1 MEEPKELRK
10 GKLLHKQIQA
20 EWMDQ
25 AEGDVQVEYH
35 LTKPN
40 GRAGR
45 ADILVDPELDMV
57 AVAEIKSSDWD
68 RMTIRALKANVR
80 SQIRQ
85 ILSYV
90 DSQLSLGKE
99 VCPGVIFL
107 ERPQA
112 SERLD
117 LIEKLFSDEGIQVV
131 WNDESIDECRR
142 RNNSRTDV

>member
-10 GKLLHKQIQA
+10 GKLFHGQIQT

-25 AEGDVQVEYH
+25 AEGDVRIEYY

-40 GRAGR
+40 GRMGR
-45 ADILVDPELDMV
+45 ADILVDLKLDMV

-68 RMTIRALKANVR
+68 RMTKRALKANVR
-80 SQIRQ
+80 RQIRQ

-99 VCPGVIFL
+99 VCPGVMFP
-107 ERPQA
+107 ERPSA
-112 SERLD
+112 FERVE
-117 LIEKLFSDEGIQVV
+117 LIEKLFNDEGIQVV
-131 WNDESIDECRR
+131 WNDETIEECRK